1 MENNINQNMKKN
13 ETALSM
19 EAHRSSLSISD
30 LTLIALFTAVIAVC
44 SWISIPAAVPFTL
57 QTFAVFL
64 ATGLL
69 GGKRGTLTVLVYI
82 LLGAIGVPVFSG
94 FTGGIGHL
102 LGPTGGYIIGFI
114 FSALV
119 MWFAENRFGKSL
131 KVLAASMVIGL
142 IVCYAFGTA
151 WFMAVY
157 TKETGEIGL
166 MTALGWCVFP
176 YIIPDAVK
184 IALAVIL
191 CRRLRS
197 VITQMESRRTSNR

>member
-1 MENNINQNMKKN
+1 MGNNINQNMKNN

-64 ATGLL
+64 TAGLL
-69 GGKRGTLTVLVYI
+69 GGKRGTITVIVYI

-102 LGPTGGYIIGFI
+102 LIIGFI

-191 CRRLRS
+191 CRRLRP

>member
-1 MENNINQNMKKN
+1 
-13 ETALSM
+13 
-19 EAHRSSLSISD
+19 
-30 LTLIALFTAVIAVC
+30 
-44 SWISIPAAVPFTL
+44 
-57 QTFAVFL
+57 
-64 ATGLL
+64 
-69 GGKRGTLTVLVYI
+69 
-82 LLGAIGVPVFSG
+82 
-94 FTGGIGHL
+94 
-102 LGPTGGYIIGFI
+102 
-114 FSALV
+114 
-119 MWFAENRFGKSL
+119 MWFAENQFGKSL

-191 CRRLRS
+191 CRRLRP

>member
-1 MENNINQNMKKN
+1 MNNNK
-13 ETALSM
+13 TALSM
-19 EAHRSSLSISD
+19 ETRKTALSIND
-30 LTLIALFTAVIAVC
+30 ITLIALFTAVIAVC

-64 ATGLL
+64 TAGLL
-69 GGKRGTLTVLVYI
+69 GGKRGTITVIVYI
-82 LLGAIGVPVFSG
+82 LLGAVGVPVFSG

-119 MWFAENRFGKSL
+119 MWFAEKRFGRSL
-131 KVLAASMVIGL
+131 RVLAASMVIGL

-157 TKETGEIGL
+157 TKESGTIGL

-184 IALAVIL
+184 IAVAVLL
-191 CRRLRS
+191 CRRLRPALA
-197 VITQMESRRTSNR
+197 VMQAR

>member
-1 MENNINQNMKKN
+1 MNSNTSTPATNNRP
-13 ETALSM
+13 ALS
-19 EAHRSSLSISD
+19 IND

-64 ATGLL
+64 TAGLL
-69 GGKRGTLTVLVYI
+69 GGKRGTITVIVYI

-114 FSALV
+114 FSAIV

-131 KVLAASMVIGL
+131 RVLAASMIVGL

-151 WFMAVY
+151 WFMTVY
-157 TKETGEIGL
+157 TRESGAIGL

-184 IALAVIL
+184 IAVAVIL
-191 CRRLRS
+191 CRRLRP
-197 VITQMESRRTSNR
+197 VLTGMQAR

>member
-1 MENNINQNMKKN
+1 MENNINQNMKNN

-30 LTLIALFTAVIAVC
+30 LTLIALFTAVIAVS

-69 GGKRGTLTVLVYI
+69 SGKRGTLTVLVYI

-191 CRRLRS
+191 CRRLRP

>member
-1 MENNINQNMKKN
+1 MNSSTSTQATDNK
-13 ETALSM
+13 T
-19 EAHRSSLSISD
+19 SLSIND

-64 ATGLL
+64 TAGLL
-69 GGKRGTLTVLVYI
+69 GGRRGTLTVIVYI

-119 MWFAENRFGKSL
+119 MWFAETRYGRSL
-131 KVLAASMVIGL
+131 RVLAASMVTGL

-157 TKETGEIGL
+157 TRESGAIGL
-166 MTALGWCVFP
+166 MTALSWCVFP

-184 IALAVIL
+184 IAVAVIL
-191 CRRLRS
+191 CRRLRP
-197 VITQMESRRTSNR
+197 VLAGMQTR

>member
-1 MENNINQNMKKN
+1 MSNYTEVKTKAGHEGLQTIDAAM
-13 ETALSM
+13 
-19 EAHRSSLSISD
+19 
-30 LTLIALFTAVIAVC
+30 IAVCAAVMAVC

-64 ATGLL
+64 TAGLL
-69 GGKRGTLTVLVYI
+69 GGKRGTITVIVYI

-191 CRRLRS
+191 CRRLRP